1 MRTRS
6 QTKFVSFTD
15 EEIVLFHDT
24 IDFDAASNAWKANK
38 VSKGNGTYTY
48 ACEGKKRDGCKCSL
62 PVSGRTDFCR
72 RHIGK

>member
-6 QTKFVSFTD
+6 QTKYVSFTY
-15 EEIVLFHDT
+15 EET

-48 ACEGKKRDGCKCSL
+48 ACYGIKRDGHKCSL
-62 PVSGRTDFCR
+62 PVCGRTDFCR
-72 RHIGK
+72 RHKNI